1 MKEREKEMREK
12 GGMIYEDECY
22 QIRGA
27 LYEVYTVLGTG
38 FAEEVYHEALEK
50 ELTLREIPFESQ
62 KILRISY
69 KDEWLSKTYKTDMV
83 CYDKIILEL
92 KAVTALLP
100 EHEAQLLNYLKATG
114 MRLGFLV
121 NFCHF
126 PKADIRTY
134 AN

>member
-1 MKEREKEMREK
+1 MNETGSMVYEK
-12 GGMIYEDECY
+12 ECY

-38 FAEEVYHEALEK
+38 FAEEVYQEALEK
-50 ELTLREIPFESQ
+50 EFRLRGIPFESQ
-62 KILRISY
+62 KVLQISY
-69 KDEWLSKTYKTDMV
+69 KGEPLSKTYKADVV
-83 CYDKIILEL
+83 CYGKIILEL
-92 KAVTALLP
+92 KAVKNLLP

-134 AN
+134 VN

>member
-1 MKEREKEMREK
+1 MKEKSVMV
-12 GGMIYEDECY
+12 YEEECY

-38 FAEEVYHEALEK
+38 FSEEVYQEALE
-50 ELTLREIPFESQ
+50 REFAMRHIPFVSQ
-62 KILRISY
+62 QVLRISY
-69 KDEWLSKTYKTDMV
+69 KGEWLSKTYKADLV

-92 KAVTALLP
+92 KAVKTLLP

-121 NFCHF
+121 NFCCF

-134 AN
+134 VN